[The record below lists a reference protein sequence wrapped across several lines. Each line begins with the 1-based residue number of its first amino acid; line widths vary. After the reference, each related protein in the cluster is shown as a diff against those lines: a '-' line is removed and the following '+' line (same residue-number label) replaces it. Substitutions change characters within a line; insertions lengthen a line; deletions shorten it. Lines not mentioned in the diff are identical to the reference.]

1 MINYMTFNPPEE
13 RPDMRRLIMV
23 TYRDGGKTKRY
34 RPLQEISLNWED
46 IANYL
51 EVGKGTIANAK
62 RQLDATGSARVALQ
76 AWLGSD
82 VKASWSKLIKA
93 MKTVQALEFSATEFR
108 TALLNIVEDDED
120 DDD

>member
-1 MINYMTFNPPEE
+1 MI
-13 RPDMRRLIMV
+13 

-34 RPLQEISLNWED
+34 RPLQEISPHWED

-51 EVGKGTIANAK
+51 EVSKGTIANAK
-62 RQLDATGSARVALQ
+62 RQLDTTGPARVALQ
-76 AWLGSD
+76 EWLGSD

-93 MKTVQALEFSATEFR
+93 MKTVQALEVSAGDFR